1 MFSASVQLSQSVVLF
16 TATSEVQ
23 IPLYA
28 QLLCGMLLPR
38 TALQ

>member
-1 MFSASVQLSQSVVLF
+1 MFIASVQLSQRAVLF

-23 IPLYA
+23 IPLHA
-28 QLLCGMLLPR
+28 QLLCGMSLPR